1 VGNTPKIFIGLVTH
15 AHSRFNSEGQ
25 SSQRINELANAL
37 SQLGI
42 NVVMLISDRND
53 FQSSGREIGIGDRV
67 RSAWKQ
73 VHIEKAWDK
82 YVRVSS
88 GPDSLTRKHGA
99 IFYSGMF
106 VKRATSYLFNSRS
119 LARIANIDL
128 SHLRV
133 LKEGVASGSDWVL
146 IIEDDAQFAD
156 PVRTAGVLGT
166 VLEFLGHP
174 TRSIFVNLSESINT
188 VELRVDG
195 IVSGGNPVLALTNE
209 SNLLEIFPAISNT
222 VCANMYSLDFASEF
236 ARAIEVQGILPS
248 VPIDWRLNQLI
259 MQDRETPV
267 ECYWVKPGIF
277 LQGSMHDDT
286 NSEPQQ

>member
-1 VGNTPKIFIGLVTH
+1 MSNPSKIFIGLVTH
-15 AHSRFNSEGQ
+15 PNSRFNSEGQ
-25 SSQRINELANAL
+25 SAQRINELANSL

-42 NVVMLISDRND
+42 NVVTLISDRND
-53 FQSSGREIGIGDRV
+53 FQSSGRVIGLGDRV

-73 VHIEKAWDK
+73 VHVEKAWDK
-82 YVRVSS
+82 YVRESTGS
-88 GPDSLTRKHGA
+88 GSLNRKHGP
-99 IFYSGMF
+99 IFFTAMF
-106 VKRATSYLFNSRS
+106 VKRAFSYLFNSRP
-119 LARIANIDL
+119 LARLANIDL

-133 LKEGVASGSDWVL
+133 LNEGVASGANWVI

-156 PVRTAGVLGT
+156 PVRTSSVLAT
-166 VLEFLGHP
+166 VLEFLGQP

-259 MQDRETPV
+259 MEGRETPV
-267 ECYWVKPGIF
+267 ECYWVIPGLF
-277 LQGSMHDDT
+277 LQGSMHATSRD
-286 NSEPQQ
+286 

>member
-15 AHSRFNSEGQ
+15 PHSRFNSEGQ
-25 SSQRINELANAL
+25 SSQRIKELANSL

-42 NVVMLISDRND
+42 NVDTLIRDRND
-53 FQSSGREIGIGDRV
+53 FQSSGRVIGIGDRV

-73 VHIEKAWDK
+73 AQIEKAWDK
-82 YVRVSS
+82 YVWESPGS
-88 GPDSLTRKHGA
+88 DSLTRKRGA
-99 IFYSGMF
+99 IFFIGMF
-106 VKRATSYLFNSRS
+106 VKRAISYLFNSRS
-119 LARIANIDL
+119 LARLANIDL

-133 LKEGVASGSDWVL
+133 LKEGVASGADWVI

-174 TRSIFVNLSESINT
+174 VRSIFVNLSESIDT

-195 IVSGGNPVLALTNE
+195 IVSAGNPVLALANGSE
-209 SNLLEIFPAISNT
+209 LLEISPAISNT
-222 VCANMYSLDFASEF
+222 VCANVYSLDFARDF
-236 ARAIEVQGILPS
+236 ASAIEVQGILPS

-259 MQDRETPV
+259 MEARVTPV
-267 ECYWVKPGIF
+267 ECYWVKPGLF
-277 LQGSMHDDT
+277 LQGSMHGDT
-286 NSEPQQ
+286 NSECQ

>member
-15 AHSRFNSEGQ
+15 PHSRFNSGGQ
-25 SSQRINELANAL
+25 SSQRINELANSL

-42 NVVMLISDRND
+42 NVVTLISDRND
-53 FQSSGREIGIGDRV
+53 FQSSGRVIGIVDRV
-67 RSAWKQ
+67 KSAWKQ
-73 VHIEKAWDK
+73 VQIEKAWAK
-82 YVRVSS
+82 YVRESTGS
-88 GPDSLTRKHGA
+88 GSLTRKHGA

-106 VKRATSYLFNSRS
+106 VKRAISYFFNSR
-119 LARIANIDL
+119 LLERLANIDL

-133 LKEGVASGSDWVL
+133 LKEGISSGADWVL

-174 TRSIFVNLSESINT
+174 ARSIFVNLSESINT
-188 VELRVDG
+188 VELKVDG
-195 IVSGGNPVLALTNE
+195 IVSGCNSVLALTNGSE
-209 SNLLEIFPAISNT
+209 LLEISPAISNT
-222 VCANMYSLDFASEF
+222 VCANMYSLDFAIEF

-259 MQDRETPV
+259 MEARVTTV
-267 ECYWVKPGIF
+267 ECYWVKPGLF
-277 LQGSMHDDT
+277 LQGSMHGDP
-286 NSEPQQ
+286 NSERQ

>member
-1 VGNTPKIFIGLVTH
+1 MGNTPKIFIGLVTH
-15 AHSRFNSEGQ
+15 PHSRFNVEGQ
-25 SSQRINELANAL
+25 SSQRIYELANVL

-42 NVVMLISDRND
+42 NVVTLISDRND
-53 FQSSGREIGIGDRV
+53 FQSSGRVIGIGDRV

-82 YVRVSS
+82 YVWVSS

-99 IFYSGMF
+99 IFFSAMF

-119 LARIANIDL
+119 LARLANIDL
-128 SHLRV
+128 SHLRA
-133 LKEGVASGSDWVL
+133 LKEGVASGADWVV

-156 PVRTAGVLGT
+156 PVKTAGVLGT
-166 VLEFLGHP
+166 VLEYLGRP
-174 TRSIFVNLSESINT
+174 TGSIFVNLSESIDT
-188 VELRVDG
+188 VELKVDG
-195 IVSGGNPVLALTNE
+195 IVTSGNSLLALADGSE
-209 SNLLEIFPAISNT
+209 LLEISPAISNT
-222 VCANMYSLDFASEF
+222 VCANMYSLNFASEF

-259 MQDRETPV
+259 METRVTPV